1 MKTEVDQTFVSHLS
15 DSAQRKS
22 FDPWCDIDWS
32 VAFDDSRFYLPPDLV
47 SLYGT
52 ELWNSMT
59 REQQVR
65 LSLHEA
71 SSTLAQGLWFENI
84 LGFKLLDYLYRA
96 NPQESHFYWMLQEV
110 SDECRHS
117 MMFGEFIRRSGT
129 PWYKP
134 EWWATY
140 VANFTRFVAPK
151 VSVFLAVLAAEA
163 TTDYLNRR
171 VMQDPGCHPIM
182 RQIARIHVI
191 EEARHLGYARHWLEE
206 NYAEMP
212 LPVRVTIRVQAPIV
226 TMTLLSQ
233 LVSSR
238 VYDKVGL
245 PPEAASLARRN
256 PARRRVWQDSC
267 AELIVFLDQIGAVNW
282 RVAPVWRALGM
293 MEIAASKGPGTRVD
307 LSF

>member
-267 AELIVFLDQIGAVNW
+267 AELIAFLDQIGAVNW